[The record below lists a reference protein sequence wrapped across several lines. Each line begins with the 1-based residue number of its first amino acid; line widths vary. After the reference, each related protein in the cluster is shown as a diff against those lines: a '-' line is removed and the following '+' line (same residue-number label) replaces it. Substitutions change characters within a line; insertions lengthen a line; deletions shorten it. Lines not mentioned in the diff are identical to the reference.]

1 MLASTL
7 LWRAST
13 EAAVEAEVGS
23 QSRRRVDAD
32 EGGVSE
38 ARWTLLRGCGNLS
51 GNVSPSAPSLAKIV
65 VCECSRRTA
74 AARALASP
82 GAKDKLSPPPMP
94 SASASATA
102 STTAWSPGMYLKR
115 PTCVKKKWCQSAGRV
130 SILWRGLTDVP
141 GDRRGALGIILGTVR
156 ADGARWRKMR
166 KVGQLPQMQ
175 GSLKDYPQK

>member
-1 MLASTL
+1 
-7 LWRAST
+7 
-13 EAAVEAEVGS
+13 
-23 QSRRRVDAD
+23 
-32 EGGVSE
+32 
-38 ARWTLLRGCGNLS
+38 
-51 GNVSPSAPSLAKIV
+51 
-65 VCECSRRTA
+65 
-74 AARALASP
+74 
-82 GAKDKLSPPPMP
+82 MP

-102 STTAWSPGMYLKR
+102 STTAWSPGMYLRR

-175 GSLKDYPQK
+175 GSLKDYPLGAICDMLTSHHTPSHYSGMGWEKG